1 MTEKIMWE
9 LPLTTVSEANS
20 SEHWTK
26 SSKRHRQQQFFVRA
40 MFHGLKQEIPIPC
53 TITLTRLN
61 CRGLDKFENL
71 PMAFKYI
78 KDEIALCILPEYR
91 KAYVTR
97 NGKVKQIKG
106 HGDEDPRLHWK
117 CAQEK
122 SKTMGIRIEIEP
134 YFEETFDDYLN
145 DPGKYLGRMEDNL
158 IKDSVEITPK
168 KAYLS

>member
-40 MFHGLKQEIPIPC
+40 MFHGLKTEIPIPC

-61 CRGLDKFENL
+61 SRGLDKSDNL

-78 KDEIALCILPEYR
+78 KDEIVLFAFFQ
-91 KAYVTR
+91 K
-97 NGKVKQIKG
+97 
-106 HGDEDPRLHWK
+106 
-117 CAQEK
+117 
-122 SKTMGIRIEIEP
+122 IE
-134 YFEETFDDYLN
+134 
-145 DPGKYLGRMEDNL
+145 NL
-158 IKDSVEITPK
+158 ISLETERYGRSRVMVMKILVFIGNLLRK
-168 KAYLS
+168 KAKH